1 MSFCRQCG
9 AELHGPFCTQCGAAQ
24 TPEAEAEARRAA
36 NPFEAGSQ
44 TPSHS
49 AAGPAADLEAA
60 DIPGFTGAFTA
71 CFRKFGT
78 TRGRASRSE
87 FWYFALWYFL
97 ILFLLCLPS
106 GIAGGLEAAGSPSA
120 AAWSRIADFATERI
134 GPWVMLALFI
144 AACFAASRRLHD
156 TNRSGWLVGF
166 WLILGFATTIVDA
179 SAPVPDP
186 EAARELNAQGIALG
200 MAVSW
205 LLLTLVIAVLLAL
218 RPTPGPN
225 KYGPQPVKRR

>member
-1 MSFCRQCG
+1 RKDGETFSQAFIRG
-9 AELHGPFCTQCGAAQ
+9 AGRVSRRRLRELRGILGGA
-24 TPEAEAEARRAA
+24 
-36 NPFEAGSQ
+36 
-44 TPSHS
+44 
-49 AAGPAADLEAA
+49 L
-60 DIPGFTGAFTA
+60 
-71 CFRKFGT
+71 
-78 TRGRASRSE
+78 RG
-87 FWYFALWYFL
+87 
-97 ILFLLCLPS
+97 
-106 GIAGGLEAAGSPSA
+106 GG
-120 AAWSRIADFATERI
+120 
-134 GPWVMLALFI
+134 
-144 AACFAASRRLHD
+144 RLHD